1 MISEERYYTISEE
14 RYHELVGVC
23 NNARILYMQGAYTG
37 VSDELYDSYMADI
50 RDYEKYYQ
58 ANSNSPTQS
67 VNPNL
72 GDGDVKHPYAM
83 LSLLDV
89 FTKEDAF
96 AFMRKF
102 TPMHDTDFTLEYK
115 LDGLSVQ
122 LIYQDGK
129 LVSASTRGD
138 GFVGVECLEA
148 ARYICSIP
156 QTIEAKCEVVVR
168 GEVFM
173 LKSRF
178 EDYCKKYGKQAN
190 PRNTAVGI
198 FKRKS
203 EIDRAAFLSFKAF
216 SLENYAQIPESE
228 LPALLN
234 LEYHNRCLEAMA
246 CWGFDTVAYWVINSK
261 DCLYEII
268 DAAYKN
274 REEADVP
281 IDGMVLKLDNL
292 ALREQLGDNGV
303 VPRWAIAYKFPAQEM
318 ETRLKGV
325 EWQVGATGK
334 LNPVALLEP
343 VTVMGST
350 ITKATLHNWG
360 RIQELGIQ
368 INDMVVVYKAGDII
382 PAIKSTSHTAESV
395 SIEKP
400 TVCPACGEPLTGISE
415 LGMCKNIQCREKLL
429 ARLNTWTDKK
439 VGNFKGVAGSLVTAL
454 FEKGKLRIP
463 SDFYKIKP
471 IEVMTLPGSG
481 RAKMNTFMQRVEES
495 KKAMTLAQILVGL
508 GINNL
513 AKAGAE
519 EIEAYLRAQ
528 YAGQSFQNALAGFMA
543 LPKAQLQQLIGNAKG
558 ADVYNQIQESFIQE
572 VIKGVSEVFADRKL

>member
-1 MISEERYYTISEE
+1 MISEERYQ
-14 RYHELVGVC
+14 ELIKVV
-23 NNARILYMQGAYTG
+23 NNSRLLYIQGAYTG

-50 RDYEKYYQ
+50 YDYEKYHR
-58 ANSNSPTQS
+58 AAENSPTRS
-67 VNPNL
+67 VNPDM
-72 GDGDVKHPYAM
+72 GDGDVVHPVAM

-89 FTKEDAF
+89 FTVEEAQEFLNKHKNVSKVF
-96 AFMRKF
+96 Q
-102 TPMHDTDFTLEYK
+102 EYK

-122 LIYQDGK
+122 LIYRNGK

-138 GFVGVECLEA
+138 GKKGVERITA
-148 ARYICSIP
+148 ARYIADIP
-156 QTIEAKCEVVVR
+156 KVIDCKDEVVVR

-178 EDYCKKYGKQAN
+178 EEYCKKYGKQAN

-198 FKRKS
+198 FKRDS
-203 EIDRAAFLSFKAF
+203 EPERAAYLSCRVFN
-216 SLENYAQIPESE
+216 LENPESINDIQSV
-228 LPALLN
+228 LGTLDTHSKCLQALVL
-234 LEYHNRCLEAMA
+234 
-246 CWGFDTVAYWVINSK
+246 WGFSTVAHWEVNTGENVAAVISEVQAK
-261 DCLYEII
+261 
-268 DAAYKN
+268 
-274 REEADVP
+274 REAEDTP

-292 ALREQLGDNGV
+292 ALRDQLGDNGV

-343 VTVMGST
+343 VIVMGST

-382 PAIKSTSHTAESV
+382 PAIKSTRHTAESV
-395 SIEKP
+395 PIEKP
-400 TVCPACGEPLTGISE
+400 TICPACGEPLTGISE
-415 LGMCKNIQCREKLL
+415 LGMCKNIRCREKLL

-519 EIEAYLRAQ
+519 EIESYLRAQ

-543 LPKAQLQQLIGNAKG
+543 LPKAQIQQLIGNAKG

-572 VIKGVSEVFADRKL
+572 VIKGISEVFADRKL

>member
-1 MISEERYYTISEE
+1 MISEERYQ
-14 RYHELVGVC
+14 ELIKVV
-23 NNARILYMQGAYTG
+23 NNSRLLYIQGAYTG

-50 RDYEKYYQ
+50 YDYEKHHR
-58 ANSNSPTQS
+58 ADENSPTQS
-67 VNPNL
+67 VNPDM
-72 GDGDVKHPYAM
+72 GDGDVIHPVAM

-89 FTKEDAF
+89 FTVEEAQEFLNKHKNVSKVF
-96 AFMRKF
+96 Q
-102 TPMHDTDFTLEYK
+102 EYK

-122 LIYQDGK
+122 LIYRHGE

-138 GFVGVECLEA
+138 GKKGVERITA
-148 ARYICSIP
+148 ARYIADIP
-156 QTIEAKCEVVVR
+156 KVIDCKDEVVVR

-178 EDYCKKYGKQAN
+178 EEYCKKYGKQAN

-198 FKRKS
+198 FKRDS
-203 EIDRAAFLSFKAF
+203 EPERAAYLSCRVFN
-216 SLENYAQIPESE
+216 LENPESINDIQSV
-228 LPALLN
+228 LGTLDTHSKCLQALVL
-234 LEYHNRCLEAMA
+234 
-246 CWGFDTVAYWVINSK
+246 WGFSTVAHWEVNTGENVAAVISEVQAK
-261 DCLYEII
+261 
-268 DAAYKN
+268 
-274 REEADVP
+274 REAEDTP

-292 ALREQLGDNGV
+292 ALRDQLGDNGV

-343 VTVMGST
+343 VIVMGST

-382 PAIKSTSHTAESV
+382 PAIKSTRHTAESV
-395 SIEKP
+395 PIEKP
-400 TVCPACGEPLTGISE
+400 TICPACGEPLTGISE
-415 LGMCKNIQCREKLL
+415 LGMCKNIRCREKLL

-519 EIEAYLRAQ
+519 EIESYLRAQ

-543 LPKAQLQQLIGNAKG
+543 LPKAQIQQLIGNAKG

-572 VIKGVSEVFADRKL
+572 VIKGISEVFADRKL

>member
-1 MISEERYYTISEE
+1 MISEERYQ
-14 RYHELVGVC
+14 ELIEVV
-23 NNARILYMQGAYTG
+23 NNSRLLYIQGAYTG

-50 RDYEKYYQ
+50 YDYEKYHR
-58 ANSNSPTQS
+58 AAENSPTRS
-67 VNPNL
+67 VNPDM
-72 GDGDVKHPYAM
+72 GDGDVVHPVAM

-89 FTKEDAF
+89 FTVEEAQEFLNKHKNVSKVF
-96 AFMRKF
+96 Q
-102 TPMHDTDFTLEYK
+102 EYK

-122 LIYQDGK
+122 LIYRNGE

-138 GFVGVECLEA
+138 GKKGVERITA
-148 ARYICSIP
+148 ARYIADIP
-156 QTIEAKCEVVVR
+156 KVIDCKDEVVVR

-178 EDYCKKYGKQAN
+178 EEYCKKYGKQAN

-198 FKRKS
+198 FKRDS
-203 EIDRAAFLSFKAF
+203 EPERAAYLSCRVFN
-216 SLENYAQIPESE
+216 LENASGVTDIPPSVGS
-228 LPALLN
+228 LATHSQCLQALAL
-234 LEYHNRCLEAMA
+234 
-246 CWGFDTVAYWVINSK
+246 WGFSTVAHWEVSTGENVAAVISDVQAK
-261 DCLYEII
+261 
-268 DAAYKN
+268 
-274 REEADVP
+274 REDEDIP

-292 ALREQLGDNGV
+292 ALRGQLGDNGV
-303 VPRWAIAYKFPAQEM
+303 IPRWAIAYKFPAQEM

-382 PAIKSTSHTAESV
+382 PAIKSTRHTAESV
-395 SIEKP
+395 PIEKP

-454 FEKGKLRIP
+454 FAKGKLRIP

-519 EIEAYLRAQ
+519 EIEEYLRAQ
-528 YAGQSFQNALAGFMA
+528 YAGQSFQNAFAGFMA
-543 LPKAQLQQLIGNAKG
+543 LPKAQLQHLIGNAKG
-558 ADVYNQIQESFIQE
+558 ADVYNQIQDSFIQE
-572 VIKGVSEVFADRKL
+572 VIKGVSEVFEDRKL